1 MRWTHQ
7 KETEEREAKHKEQL
21 KKAKLDL
28 EAAIRTVNEDVARKQ
43 EETERKMKGMVRD
56 NTNWKK
62 KLDEATKKLEEEREE
77 QKKAKEAIA
86 LLLKKAEEEIKQVQ
100 EQQRL
105 HEQTTTGQLQRAE
118 LERSQLSTKILELSQ
133 QQSQLT
139 QDGEGE
145 RGGAAEGS
153 SSKVNGKEKPTS
165 QGPPKKKRRR
175 AA

>member
-21 KKAKLDL
+21 KKAKCDL
-28 EAAIRTVNEDVARKQ
+28 EAAIRKVNEDVAKNK
-43 EETERKMKGMVRD
+43 EETERKMKGMMRD
-56 NTNWKK
+56 NYHLTK

-105 HEQTTTGQLQRAE
+105 HEQTTIGLHERAE
-118 LERSQLSTKILELSQ
+118 LERSQLSTKIHELSQ
-133 QQSQLT
+133 QQSQT

-153 SSKVNGKEKPTS
+153 SSKVNGKEKANS
-165 QGPPKKKRRR
+165 QGPPKKRRRR
-175 AA
+175 A